1 MGFEPTRGDPIGVPG
16 PRLSHSAK
24 VSMLQ
29 EELKENLGCPSVL
42 LNVECQEADGS
53 TIAANS
59 RYSSVAERQSCKLKV
74 LGSIPS
80 GGWSYCKLR
89 LPHNQ

>member
-1 MGFEPTRGDPIGVPG
+1 VGFEPTRGDPIGLAG
-16 PRLSHSAK
+16 RRLSHSAK

-29 EELKENLGCPSVL
+29 EELEENLGCSSVL
-42 LNVECQEADGS
+42 INVECQKADRS
-53 TIAANS
+53 TIANS

-80 GGWSYCKLR
+80 GG
-89 LPHNQ
+89 